1 MPYRL
6 KMSKIQ
12 SIFALRQQGWPFAR
26 IARELGVHRQTVAR
40 HVRGHSASRGGGL
53 RSRWV
58 RHPVSPGEFLSK
70 MSRVP
75 LGLRGAITRG
85 PRRAGFLPRPLPLG
99 QTADQ
104 ERPPTPT
111 PPATPNLPLLNWASA
126 KRGDFGTFSASLQR
140 GGVIGHCRWRAGS
153 GSVFPAG
160 EHLQIWPRAQEN
172 SSDGENWPPD
182 WYNRWPPLTPR
193 RADQIECGERTSAR
207 K

>member
-85 PRRAGFLPRPLPLG
+85 PRRAGFL
-99 QTADQ
+99 
-104 ERPPTPT
+104 
-111 PPATPNLPLLNWASA
+111 
-126 KRGDFGTFSASLQR
+126 FSASLQR